1 MPSTHTNLH
10 YHFVFA
16 TKDHIPLIRAEWRS
30 RLHAYVGGIIKNL
43 EGMPLAVGG
52 IQDHIHI
59 LVGLKPSHR
68 VDYVLRD
75 IKADSSAF
83 VRREIDSKFSWQKG
97 YGAFCVSPS
106 GIEAVRSYVLN
117 QEAHHK
123 SRTFKDEYMEL
134 LQKCNTLYDE
144 RFLW

>member
-134 LQKCNTLYDE
+134 LQKCNTPYDE